1 MDDGKGFVI
10 RAATIEDVRGIYLL
24 IRDHS
29 DNLVPRSI
37 NDIVQNLD
45 RFMIAE
51 AAEGTLVGSI
61 AYTLF
66 PEIGDV
72 GKTLVELQSVCV
84 RKEFRKLG
92 IGKSLVM
99 AQLAKVHALKV
110 AQVIV
115 LTFTPEFFGG
125 LGFKVIDKRSLMH
138 KIYIGC
144 INCTKHESP
153 FTCPEIAMS
162 MDAADL
168 AAVLGTVK

>member
-99 AQLAKVHALKV
+99 AQLAKVHAL
-110 AQVIV
+110 
-115 LTFTPEFFGG
+115 
-125 LGFKVIDKRSLMH
+125 
-138 KIYIGC
+138 
-144 INCTKHESP
+144 
-153 FTCPEIAMS
+153 
-162 MDAADL
+162 
-168 AAVLGTVK
+168 